1 MKSVKKHLFEI
12 AVVFHGGEKKLLFGK
27 LRDLRA
33 KFLRSFNVFVISSF

>member
-33 KFLRSFNVFVISSF
+33 EFLRNFKVIIISSF